1 MQEAT
6 AFFNKTYDEAF
17 ALLVEARNYVAHE
30 QPADGAAADLWGR
43 ARISLETTRL
53 TSRLGHVM
61 AWLLARKAVH
71 AGEIGRAA
79 AGMPP
84 YVLDYDELIAANEGP
99 LSAPLPPRLES
110 LMARSQRLYTR
121 VTRLDELVRRDAI
134 SD

>member
-17 ALLVEARNYVAHE
+17 ALLIEARNYVAHE
-30 QPADGAAADLWGR
+30 QPADDAAADMWSR

-71 AGEIGRAA
+71 VGEISREA
-79 AGMPP
+79 AGRPP
-84 YVLDYDELIAANEGP
+84 YVLDYDELIAANDGP
-99 LSAPLPPRLES
+99 LAAPLPPHLES
-110 LMARSQRLYTR
+110 LMERSQRLYTR
-121 VTRLDELVRRDAI
+121 VYRLDELVQRGAV

>member
-1 MQEAT
+1 MQDAT

-30 QPADGAAADLWGR
+30 QAADADAAGMWGR
-43 ARISLETTRL
+43 ARLSLETTRL

-71 AGEIGRAA
+71 AGEISREA
-79 AGMPP
+79 AGKPP
-84 YVLDYDELIAANEGP
+84 YALDCNETVAANEGP
-99 LSAPLPPRLES
+99 LADPLPPHLES

-121 VTRLDELVRRDAI
+121 VTRLDELVQRDATP
-134 SD
+134 D